1 MIGLSPVLALYML
14 NAIYRTLDKRNAQ
27 TNTNINAMKKLL
39 TLTLLVSFMGLWS
52 CAYDDTPIWE
62 KVNDHENRISYLEQL
77 CTEMNS
83 NISAMQT
90 ILEALENNDYITGV
104 TPIVEGG
111 ETVGYTIS
119 FAKSDSITIYH
130 GKDGANGANGKDG
143 TNGEDGADGE
153 DGYTPVV
160 GVRQDIDG
168 VYYWTLDGEWLTDEL
183 GNKIKAIGVDGANGA
198 NGEDGKDGADG
209 NDGANGVD
217 GITPLLKIDNDYWYI
232 SYDNGS
238 TWTELGKAK
247 GEDGKNYCEFFEDI
261 TETEDEVIFTLV
273 DGTVISVLKDKP
285 FSLELDTDNL
295 EYSIG
300 MTYHIGFTITGA
312 TANTVIEVI
321 PSNNLRAY
329 VSSYRIIDGVATGD
343 VVVEMPKAILEY
355 ATVAVIVS
363 DGHSKVIM
371 KAIHFEYEGSEDIED
386 GILYV
391 TNGEAFNF
399 PKEGGELEVNIQTN
413 ISYRVEVDPSIKEW
427 LSIADTRAAL
437 REETL
442 TLYATENL
450 GVYRHGFV
458 YIIDV
463 SNNHIVETLYV
474 SQNSDEVYYE
484 EVILFH
490 ESFNNYMVSNF
501 DVNKDGV
508 VTRLEALE
516 AVTINVPTSASDLSG
531 MEYCVNLK
539 HLTIKNNSNIKSLNT
554 STLVLLESL
563 DISGSS
569 IETIDLSHNPLLKSF
584 NCASSKVAAL
594 DLAANNQLETVNCS
608 SLGSLKN
615 NTLVLEN
622 HHSLTRLICNSS
634 NLTMLNISGCPE
646 LYELNCSNNK
656 LSELDVTRS
665 PKIEVLTINNNNIY
679 ELDLSKS
686 VELRKFNCLY
696 NQLRSLNLQACMK
709 LHEYNFNNNPLQILN
724 LGSVP
729 RLKSVKVQTYHS
741 TDYDFAI
748 SGLEIESFE
757 VSNIGS
763 DYFKNIIFDTPNI
776 KSVYVSS
783 YSGADI
789 DFSSIPSV
797 ETIKLDAKNVYNI
810 DITKN
815 SNLKSFEF
823 NGGSNPNIKEIDF
836 SYNSELTSV
845 KLTHCGITGLDLSN
859 NLKVT
864 DVKLIAKNCKYIN
877 LGYNPV
883 LKELDPLLDSSI
895 ISIPRNEHD
904 DLIVIAPLLESLTL
918 TECGGYVDVT
928 ACPNLTYLKISPHAH
943 TTTMQALDLSN
954 QTKLQTLVLEYQPNI
969 PELQLWH
976 LANLESVTI
985 TGCGGLSNL
994 DLSGLKKLTS
1004 AKITS
1009 NDNMA
1014 GLNLK
1019 DCTALT
1025 TLNCYSNKMLAELN
1039 IKHCSAIEELTC
1051 YNNALLSALDI
1062 SDCTALG
1069 KLSCYSTSIDELDLS
1084 YAPLLT
1090 TLDCSSTQ
1098 IERLDVSFC
1107 PLLTTLNCNS
1117 TLIESLDVSG
1127 CLKLISLDCSP
1138 NEHLT
1143 TLYMAEG
1150 QTISYINPNRNNSYI
1165 PDATEIVYVQ

>member
-1 MIGLSPVLALYML
+1 M
-14 NAIYRTLDKRNAQ
+14 KR
-27 TNTNINAMKKLL
+27 LL
-39 TLTLLVSFMGLWS
+39 TLTLIVSFMGLWS
-52 CAYDDTPIWE
+52 CAYDDAPIWN
-62 KVNDHENRISYLEQL
+62 KINDHEERIKNLEQL
-77 CTEMNS
+77 CKEMNS
-83 NISAMQT
+83 NIDAMQT
-90 ILEALENNDYITGV
+90 LLEAVQTHDYITGV
-104 TPIVEGG
+104 SPIIEDG
-111 ETVGYTIS
+111 EIIGYTIS
-119 FAKSDSITIYH
+119 FTKSDSITIYH
-130 GKDGANGANGKDG
+130 G
-143 TNGEDGADGE
+143 EDGADGKDGE
-153 DGYTPVV
+153 NGADGKDGVDGTDGKDGYTPVV
-160 GVRQDIDG
+160 GVRQDVDG
-168 VYYWTLDGEWLTDEL
+168 VYYWTLDGEWLTDEN
-183 GNKIKAIGVDGANGA
+183 GNKIKAVGVDGA
-198 NGEDGKDGADG
+198 DGADG
-209 NDGANGVD
+209 ADGENGQDGANGVDGED

-232 SYDNGS
+232 SYDNGL
-238 TWTELGKAK
+238 TWTKLGMAK

-261 TETEDEVIFTLV
+261 TENETEVIFTLV

-312 TANTVIEVI
+312 TTDTVIEVI

-329 VSSYRIIDGVATGD
+329 VSGYKIVNGVATGD

-355 ATVAVIVS
+355 ASVAVIVS

-371 KAIHFEYEGSEDIED
+371 KAIHFEYEGNEDIDD

-391 TNGEAFNF
+391 TNGEALNF
-399 PKEGGELEVNIQTN
+399 PQEGGELEVNIQTN
-413 ISYRVEVDPSIKEW
+413 ISYRVEIDPNIQEW
-427 LSIADTRAAL
+427 LSIVDTRAAL
-437 REETL
+437 REEAL
-442 TLYATENL
+442 TLYAPENT

-463 SNNHIVETLYV
+463 SNNHIVETIYI

-484 EVILFH
+484 EVILFD
-490 ESFNNYMVSNF
+490 ESFNSYMVANF
-501 DVNKDGV
+501 DINKDGV

-516 AVTINVPTSASDLSG
+516 AVTINVPNSVTDLSG
-531 MEYCVNLK
+531 LEYCVNLK
-539 HLTIKNNSNIKSLNT
+539 HLNIKSNGNIKALDT
-554 STLVLLESL
+554 STLALLESL

-569 IETIDLSHNPLLKSF
+569 IETIDLSHNPLLKSL
-584 NCASSKVAAL
+584 NCNSSRVAAL
-594 DLAANNQLETVNCS
+594 DLAANNELVTLYCS
-608 SLGSLKN
+608 SLSALKN
-615 NTLVLEN
+615 NTLILEN
-622 HHSLTRLICNSS
+622 HRSLTTLNCSNS

-656 LSELDVTRS
+656 LSELDVTKS
-665 PKIEVLTINNNNIY
+665 PKLEVLTMNNNAIY

-686 VELRKFNCLY
+686 VELRKFNCSY
-696 NQLRSLNLQACMK
+696 NQLRSLDLQACMK
-709 LHEYNFNNNPLQILN
+709 LHEYNFDNNPLQILN

-729 RLKSVKVQTYHS
+729 RLKSVKVQTRHS

-783 YSGADI
+783 YSGTDI

-823 NGGSNPNIKEIDF
+823 YGGSNPNIKEIDF

-883 LKELDPLLDSSI
+883 LKELDPLLDSSGI
-895 ISIPRNEHD
+895 YNPSNEHD

-954 QTKLQTLVLEYQPNI
+954 QTKLQTLVLMYQPNM

-994 DLSGLKKLTS
+994 DLSGLKNLTS
-1004 AKITS
+1004 ATISS

-1014 GLNLK
+1014 EVDMQSCSALTTLECYNNAKLTSLNLK
-1019 DCTALT
+1019 FCPAITGLTCYNNSSLAVLDISDCVALD
-1025 TLNCYSNKMLAELN
+1025 TLNCYSTP
-1039 IKHCSAIEELTC
+1039 IE
-1051 YNNALLSALDI
+1051 
-1062 SDCTALG
+1062 
-1069 KLSCYSTSIDELDLS
+1069 KLDLS
-1084 YAPLLT
+1084 NNTLLT
-1090 TLDCSSTQ
+1090 TLKCYSTLV
-1098 IERLDVSFC
+1098 ETLDVSCC
-1107 PLLTTLNCNS
+1107 PLM
-1117 TLIESLDVSG
+1117 
-1127 CLKLISLDCSP
+1127 KSLDCSP
-1138 NEHLT
+1138 NDNLT

-1150 QTISYINPNRNNSYI
+1150 QTISYINSNRQNSYV
-1165 PDATEIVYVQ
+1165 PDATEIVYIQ